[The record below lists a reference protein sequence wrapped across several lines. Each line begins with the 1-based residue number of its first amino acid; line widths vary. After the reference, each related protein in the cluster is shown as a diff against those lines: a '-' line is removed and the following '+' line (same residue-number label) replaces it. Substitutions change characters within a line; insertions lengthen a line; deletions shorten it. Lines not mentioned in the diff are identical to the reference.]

1 MLEFVVCRLVIVLGL
16 VVVVVVVEHG
26 EEELLKLLGSCD
38 FEGTM
43 VKPAAKSTK
52 QYKENKKNR
61 CCIQTKQKTQNMLKQ
76 MNKF

>member
-52 QYKENKKNR
+52 QYKENKTKIDVVFKQNKN
-61 CCIQTKQKTQNMLKQ
+61 TKHVKANE
-76 MNKF
+76 